1 VNRLSQEHDDD
12 LGGTFYINA
21 SNSLI
26 MKLAKLQPA
35 VGRDAALMLIYQMSK
50 LFSGRMLDNVQITE
64 AFRDAG
70 FAIDTLLED

>member
-1 VNRLSQEHDDD
+1 
-12 LGGTFYINA
+12 
-21 SNSLI
+21 